1 MITQELICNKSCQ
14 RDCGNCVSACLAFSY
29 PRRFPQVANRK
40 LWIVYYLQV
49 NFGSNLPF
57 EVNIYILFKSNLSI
71 RQRVSEET
79 QEILR
84 GLLACRG
91 GHQAGSDQSIVTEH
105 RGICVHIPVGGVR
118 SSPIV
123 ITWGN
128 VSQNYGR
135 INDLFSHLNTW
146 LEHCFML
153 VLTVLYLWTVLRLSF
168 SPEHSET
175 NW

>member
-29 PRRFPQVANRK
+29 PRRFPQVPNRK

-79 QEILR
+79 QEILK
-84 GLLACRG
+84 GFLACRG
-91 GHQAGSDQSIVTEH
+91 GHQAGSDQSIVTEN
-105 RGICVHIPVGGVR
+105 RGNSCTY
-118 SSPIV
+118 SSR
-123 ITWGN
+123 WGKLI
-128 VSQNYGR
+128 SHSTYMRQR
-135 INDLFSHLNTW
+135 LIN
-146 LEHCFML
+146 
-153 VLTVLYLWTVLRLSF
+153 LR
-168 SPEHSET
+168 
-175 NW
+175 

>member
-79 QEILR
+79 QEILMR
-84 GLLACRG
+84 SLGLQRW
-91 GHQAGSDQSIVTEH
+91 
-105 RGICVHIPVGGVR
+105 
-118 SSPIV
+118 SSGWIRLEYCYRKQGNSC
-123 ITWGN
+123 TYSSRWGKL
-128 VSQNYGR
+128 
-135 INDLFSHLNTW
+135 ISHNTY
-146 LEHCFML
+146 MRQR
-153 VLTVLYLWTVLRLSF
+153 LTNLR
-168 SPEHSET
+168 
-175 NW
+175 